1 MRSSSSLW
9 LAAGAL
15 AATLQAGAAP
25 ADYGTERGWGS
36 LTLDRAA
43 RTFAIS
49 AVGANAHTCELQG
62 QLGGAKLN
70 EGTADSC
77 RITLTEGRDGRI
89 TVAAAPA
96 TEEACRQ
103 FCGMRAYFDGDYLPL
118 PAACRPD
125 ALRQQHARGL
135 ADYRAKRF
143 DAALQTWGAGLAA
156 CERLMDRFG
165 VWRWRNDMAIA
176 AHRLGR
182 EADCAQ
188 WSQSVLDEAAPITFA
203 PTDADTAAP
212 LLKATRFNLAQCRA
226 APSPR

>member
-1 MRSSSSLW
+1 MRYPFSLW

-49 AVGANAHTCELQG
+49 TVGANAHTCELQG
-62 QLGGAKLN
+62 RLSGAKLN

-89 TVAAAPA
+89 IVAATQA

-156 CERLMDRFG
+156 CERLMNRFG
-165 VWRWRNDMAIA
+165 VWGWRNDMAIA

-182 EADCAQ
+182 HADCIQ
-188 WSQSVLDEAAPITFA
+188 WSQAVLDEAAPIDFP

-212 LLKATRFNLAQCRA
+212 LLKAARFNLGQCRQA
-226 APSPR
+226 R

>member
-1 MRSSSSLW
+1 MRFSSPLW
-9 LAAGAL
+9 LAACAM

-25 ADYGTERGWGS
+25 VDYGTERGWGL

-49 AVGANAHTCELQG
+49 AVGANAHTCDVQG
-62 QLGGAKLN
+62 RLGGAKLN
-70 EGTADSC
+70 EGSAEAC
-77 RITLTEGRDGRI
+77 RITFTEGRGGRI
-89 TVAAAPA
+89 AVAATPA

-103 FCGMRAYFDGDYLPL
+103 FCGMRAYFDGDYEPL

-143 DAALQTWGAGLAA
+143 DAALQAWGAGLAA

-165 VWRWRNDMAIA
+165 VWGWRNDMAIA

-182 EADCAQ
+182 HADCIQ
-188 WSQSVLDEAAPITFA
+188 WSQAVLDEAAPIDFA

-212 LLKATRFNLAQCRA
+212 LLKAARFNLGQCRQA
-226 APSPR
+226 R